1 MKWGVNMGSI
11 NYHTSEYITLAIKPL
26 EIDGVLQDPYFVEWA
41 DSIAQSWTSSATLE
55 ALAIDWI
62 YNDYQDIYNTAKNII
77 DEYDFERYELHILP
91 GYEEG
96 YSINIECCLP
106 GHFDTY
112 KDKKEAQKEVTQV
125 KECLIRLVKGAGFC
139 ECFPSWSTGYSD
151 VKDTIKGINGAIK
164 LMRKE
169 IAITE
174 TERQLNK
181 RKERFI

>member
-11 NYHTSEYITLAIKPL
+11 NYHTSEYITLAVRPL
-26 EIDGVLQDPYFVEWA
+26 EIDEVLQDPYFREWA
-41 DSIAQSWTSSATLE
+41 ENVGMSFTGSNTMG

-62 YNDYQDIYNTAKNII
+62 YNDYQNIHNTAKNII
-77 DEYDFERYELHILP
+77 DDYGFEWYELHLLP

-96 YSINIECCLP
+96 YSIDIECCLP

-125 KECLIRLVKGAGFC
+125 KECLIRLVKEAGFC
-139 ECFPSWSTGYSD
+139 ECFPSWSTDYSD
-151 VKDTIKGINGAIK
+151 VKDTIKGINAAIK

-169 IAITE
+169 ITITE

>member
-1 MKWGVNMGSI
+1 MKWGINMGSI
-11 NYHTSEYITLAIKPL
+11 NYHTSEYITLAVKPL
-26 EIDGVLQDPYFVEWA
+26 EIEEVLQDPYFFEWA
-41 DSIAQSWTSSATLE
+41 DSIVRSWTGSATLE
-55 ALAIDWI
+55 ALAVDRI

-77 DEYDFERYELHILP
+77 GDYDFERYELHTLP

-96 YSINIECCLP
+96 YSIDVECCLP

-112 KDKKEAQKEVTQV
+112 QHKKEAQKEVTQV
-125 KECLIRLVKGAGFC
+125 KECLIRLVKECGFR
-139 ECFPSWSTGYSD
+139 ECFPSWSTSYSD
-151 VKDTIKGINGAIK
+151 EKDTIKGINEAIK